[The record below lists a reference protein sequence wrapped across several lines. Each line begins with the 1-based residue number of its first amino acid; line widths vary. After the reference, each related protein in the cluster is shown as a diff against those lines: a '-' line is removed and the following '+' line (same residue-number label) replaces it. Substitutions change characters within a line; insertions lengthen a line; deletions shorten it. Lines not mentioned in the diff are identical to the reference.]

1 MSGVVKPRV
10 ISITAG
16 GWETPPLMKILAGQD
31 VTWENTDTS
40 PHSISPYSPAPV
52 PAGGSFSHVFPTPG
66 TFQFQVD
73 GDPAKS
79 GTIVI
84 TPSGTTA

>member
-1 MSGVVKPRV
+1 MSGVVKPRD
-10 ISITAG
+10 ITITAAG
-16 GWETPPLMKILAGQD
+16 ASPLVMKILAGQD
-31 VTWENTDTS
+31 VTWENTDS
-40 PHSISPYSPAPV
+40 IPHGISPYSPTPI
-52 PAGGSFSHVFPTPG
+52 PSGGFFSHIFPTPG

-84 TPSGTTA
+84 TPSGTVT